1 MAHFPCDK
9 IAYEGSSSKNPLAF
23 KHYNPE
29 EIVGDKTM
37 KEHLRF
43 AAPYWHV
50 MRNVL
55 ADPFGG
61 GTAQMPWDDGS
72 DSVENALARVRG
84 LKNVSRDSLQ
94 SFENL
99 LEKVRIHISQ
109 WQVEDE
115 LQTRKIQQ
123 LKQELETLFQEF
135 EKRRAQN
142 PEYLWEQ
149 LLTFAQSRFSLE
161 GQELTVSMMIEPHGD
176 LVDELADPIIFLK
189 KGRIIFAG
197 GIPA

>member
-72 DSVENALARVRG
+72 DSVENALARKDI
-84 LKNVSRDSLQ
+84 LTEAAKQLADSL
-94 SFENL
+94 FN
-99 LEKVRIHISQ
+99 
-109 WQVEDE
+109 ED
-115 LQTRKIQQ
+115 
-123 LKQELETLFQEF
+123 
-135 EKRRAQN
+135 
-142 PEYLWEQ
+142 
-149 LLTFAQSRFSLE
+149 
-161 GQELTVSMMIEPHGD
+161 
-176 LVDELADPIIFLK
+176 
-189 KGRIIFAG
+189 
-197 GIPA
+197 